1 MEQLSESLKNSNP
14 YEQKS
19 SNYLEKYSLRNQFNQ
34 KSRNLNT
41 CFSIIEEEPNINPG
55 HSNNCFETHLQCSD
69 TERTEDFELIPDN
82 SSINFQSNVQTDK
95 TALVEAK
102 VLAKTKGD

>member
-19 SNYLEKYSLRNQFNQ
+19 SNYLEEYSLRNQFTQ
-34 KSRNLNT
+34 KSRNPNT

-55 HSNNCFETHLQCSD
+55 HSNYDL
-69 TERTEDFELIPDN
+69 
-82 SSINFQSNVQTDK
+82 
-95 TALVEAK
+95 
-102 VLAKTKGD
+102 